1 MCLLHNS
8 NIVVD
13 NRRQMPQWEIQE
25 VRSYCMQGKKVYA
38 ERLFTSFQ
46 LSDHVP
52 EENFYRRLKG
62 AVDFGFIQHLTRAY
76 YGKCGQKSID
86 PEVFIKLGQFI

>member
-1 MCLLHNS
+1 
-8 NIVVD
+8 
-13 NRRQMPQWEIQE
+13 
-25 VRSYCMQGKKVYA
+25 MQGKKVYA

-62 AVDFGFIQHLTRAY
+62 AVDFGFIQYLTRGAIMVNAD
-76 YGKCGQKSID
+76 KN
-86 PEVFIKLGQFI
+86 P